1 SQQTSEEVT
10 PGRPGN
16 LWDPLDGHAGHDHG
30 AHGIFDDRA
39 HAGSPQLWASHHARL
54 LAGAGGGAAA
64 LACLA
69 AARNRKGR

>member
-16 LWDPLDGHAGHDHG
+16 LWEPFDGSGSHDHG
-30 AHGIFDDRA
+30 AHGVFDDRA
-39 HAGSPQLWASHHARL
+39 HAASPQLWVSHHARVL
-54 LAGAGGGAAA
+54 TAAACATTGAAF
-64 LACLA
+64 LA